1 MIGIGIN
8 KFDTCVIYIL
18 CGGEEETMFLALKE
32 LKYNKKRFLMI
43 AIIFILISWLVFIL
57 SGLGNGLSTLA
68 ASTFKN
74 MNADYVVFEQ
84 GSKSSM
90 SKSLLSNDLTMQ
102 LTEMPNVKAVSPMG
116 TIMASAIKGNSTVN
130 EDKVDIAIIGID
142 PGSFL
147 EPKIIEGTELTSD
160 NITQVIVNE
169 TMKDDEGFKLGDT
182 FQLDGSTESLT
193 IVGLVKDQTYNHVAA
208 VFTPI
213 AEWRKIAFAAPGSDK
228 GVTEPVNAI
237 MLQGSDIDSNTINEQ
252 MLGIDT
258 VTRAAAVQGMPGY
271 KEENGTITMMLAFL
285 LAISAFVLGVFFYV
299 FTMQKTNQFGI
310 MKAIGAKNGFL
321 GKAVVSQ
328 VFVLSLSSIIVGIIL
343 TYGTAA
349 IMPKGMPFMLDP
361 KLVMTYS
368 IVLLVISL
376 LSSLVSVRTISKI
389 DPLQALGRVE

>member
-1 MIGIGIN
+1 
-8 KFDTCVIYIL
+8 
-18 CGGEEETMFLALKE
+18 MFLALRE
-32 LKYNKKRFLMI
+32 LKHNKTRFLMI
-43 AIIFILISWLVFIL
+43 AIIFVLISWLVFIL

-74 MNADYVVFEQ
+74 MKADYVVFEQ
-84 GSKSSM
+84 GSKASM
-90 SKSLLSNDLTMQ
+90 SKSLLSNELTVR
-102 LTEMPNVKAVSPMG
+102 LKEIPNVNAVSSMG
-116 TIMASAIKGNSTVN
+116 TIMASAIKGKSKLS
-130 EDKVDIAIIGID
+130 EDKVDIAIIGIE

-147 EPKIIEGTELTSD
+147 EPVTIEGSRLTSD
-160 NITQVIVNE
+160 SMTKVIVND
-169 TMKDDEGFKLGDT
+169 TMKDEGFKLGDT

-193 IVGLVKDQTYNHVAA
+193 IVGFVKDQTYNHVAA

-228 GVTEPVNAI
+228 GVTIPVNAI
-237 MLQGSDIDSNTINEQ
+237 MLQGNDIDPTAINEQ
-252 MLGIDT
+252 LSGTNI

-271 KEENGTITMMLAFL
+271 KEENGTIMMMLAFL

-349 IMPKGMPFMLDP
+349 IMPKGMPFMLDT
-361 KLVMTYS
+361 KLVFTYS

-376 LSSLVSVRTISKI
+376 LSSLVSVRKISKI

>member
-1 MIGIGIN
+1 
-8 KFDTCVIYIL
+8 
-18 CGGEEETMFLALKE
+18 MFLALKE